1 MKQVINKEKG
11 QHEDSVFR
19 QELSKNIVTAVASP
33 LNGPFLSGSPLTL
46 QEPFNGSNVISV
58 QDWLL
63 QIAEGKILPLRLFKE
78 IDLAPVQ
85 NGEVLDPLVSPFFDK
100 KTIMDLRSLMVESGF
115 IKHDQIT
122 DLSTT
127 IALFVAESSTKAL
140 DDFQKLFDEKYF
152 NYLKG
157 EEVKVAGY
165 NLIELAT
172 LLKEKGV

>member
-1 MKQVINKEKG
+1 MKTVIKAKD

-19 QELSKNIVTAVASP
+19 QELAKNIVTAVASP
-33 LNGPFLSGSPLTL
+33 LNGPFLNGSPLTL
-46 QEPFNGSNVISV
+46 QEPFNGSNIISV

-63 QIAEGKILPLRLFKE
+63 QIAEGKILPLRLFNE
-78 IDLAPVQ
+78 IKAEPVY

-100 KTIMDLRSLMVESGF
+100 STIMSLRSLMIDAGF
-115 IKHDQIT
+115 IKKDQVT

-127 IALFVAESSTKAL
+127 IALFVAESSTEAL
-140 DDFQKLFDEKYF
+140 DAFQKLFDNKYF
-152 NYLKG
+152 EYLKG